1 LLFSVTFSVT
11 KLALLLQKI
20 RTFAKIC
27 AYMELS
33 AQQIA
38 AYLHG
43 EVVGDASVTVNT
55 FAKIE
60 EGKPHSLSFLA
71 NPKYTQYI
79 YETQASIVLVNKT
92 FVPEKPINAT
102 LIKVEDAYKSLAD
115 LLTLVENN
123 KPKKT
128 GIDPLAYIAP
138 SATIGQNVYIGGFA
152 YIEEGVVIG
161 DNCQIYPHTY
171 IGEKSSIG
179 KDSILY
185 SGVKIYHQ
193 CVVGNQCIIH
203 ASSVIGADGFGFAR
217 NEDGSYAKIPQ
228 SGNVILEDNVEIG
241 ACTTIDRASMGSTII
256 HKGVKIDN
264 QIQIAHNVE
273 LGENTAMAACSGIAG
288 STKVGKNCILAGMVG
303 LAGHLNVPDNTIFA
317 AYTGVPNNI
326 KEAGIYQGIPAI
338 PVAQFRRA
346 SVVYKQ
352 LPELQKTVYALQKE
366 IELLKAEL
374 KK

>member
-1 LLFSVTFSVT
+1 
-11 KLALLLQKI
+11 
-20 RTFAKIC
+20 
-27 AYMELS
+27 MELS

-71 NPKYTQYI
+71 NPKYTHYI

-92 FVPEKPINAT
+92 FIPEKPINAT
-102 LIKVEDAYKSLAD
+102 LIKVDDAYKSLAD

-138 SATIGQNVYIGGFA
+138 SATIGQNVYIGAFV

-161 DNCQIYPHTY
+161 DNCQVYPHTY
-171 IGEKSSIG
+171 IGEKSTIG

-193 CVVGNQCIIH
+193 CVIGNQCIIH

-217 NEDGSYAKIPQ
+217 NEDGSYSKIPQ
-228 SGNVILEDNVEIG
+228 SGNVVVEDNVEIG
-241 ACTTIDRASMGSTII
+241 ACTTIDRASMGSTFIR
-256 HKGVKIDN
+256 KGVKLDN

-338 PVAQFRRA
+338 PVTQFRRA

-352 LPELQKTVYALQKE
+352 LPELQKTIIALQKE

>member
-1 LLFSVTFSVT
+1 
-11 KLALLLQKI
+11 
-20 RTFAKIC
+20 
-27 AYMELS
+27 MELS

-55 FAKIE
+55 CAKIE

-71 NPKYTQYI
+71 NPKYTHYI

-92 FVPEKPINAT
+92 FIPEKPINAT
-102 LIKVEDAYKSLAD
+102 LIKVDDAYKSLAD

-123 KPKKT
+123 KPQKT

-138 SATIGQNVYIGGFA
+138 SATIGQNVYIGAFV

-161 DNCQIYPHTY
+161 DNCQVYPHTY
-171 IGEKSSIG
+171 IGEKSTIG

-193 CVVGNQCIIH
+193 CVIGNQCIIH

-217 NEDGSYAKIPQ
+217 NEDGSYSKIPQ
-228 SGNVILEDNVEIG
+228 SGNVVVEDNVEIG
-241 ACTTIDRASMGSTII
+241 ACTTIDRASMGSTFIR
-256 HKGVKIDN
+256 KGVKLDN

-303 LAGHLNVPDNTIFA
+303 LAGHLNVPDNTILRLILVCQI
-317 AYTGVPNNI
+317 T
-326 KEAGIYQGIPAI
+326 
-338 PVAQFRRA
+338 
-346 SVVYKQ
+346 
-352 LPELQKTVYALQKE
+352 
-366 IELLKAEL
+366 L
-374 KK
+374 KKQEFTKAYQPYL

>member
-1 LLFSVTFSVT
+1 
-11 KLALLLQKI
+11 
-20 RTFAKIC
+20 
-27 AYMELS
+27 MELS

-71 NPKYTQYI
+71 NPKYTHYI

-92 FVPEKPINAT
+92 FIPEKPINAT
-102 LIKVEDAYKSLAD
+102 LIKVDDAYKSLAD

-138 SATIGQNVYIGGFA
+138 SATIGQNVYIGAFV

-161 DNCQIYPHTY
+161 DNCQVYPHTY
-171 IGEKSSIG
+171 IGEKSTIG

-193 CVVGNQCIIH
+193 CVIGNQCIIH

-217 NEDGSYAKIPQ
+217 NEDGSYSKIPQ
-228 SGNVILEDNVEIG
+228 SGNVVVEDNVEIG
-241 ACTTIDRASMGSTII
+241 ACTTIDRASMGSTFIR
-256 HKGVKIDN
+256 KGVKLDN

-326 KEAGIYQGIPAI
+326 KESGIYQGIPAI

-352 LPELQKTVYALQKE
+352 LPELQKTIIALQKE

>member
-1 LLFSVTFSVT
+1 
-11 KLALLLQKI
+11 
-20 RTFAKIC
+20 
-27 AYMELS
+27 MEFS

-38 AYLHG
+38 AYLDG
-43 EVVGDASVTVNT
+43 EVVGDASVKVNT

-60 EGKPHSLSFLA
+60 EGTSGSLSFLA
-71 NPKYTQYI
+71 NPKYTHYI
-79 YETQASIVLVNKT
+79 YETKASIVLVNKT
-92 FVPEKPINAT
+92 FVPEKTISAT
-102 LIKVEDAYKSLAD
+102 LIKVQDAYKSLAN
-115 LLTLVENN
+115 LLTLVESS

-128 GIDPLAYIAP
+128 GIDKLAYIAP
-138 SATIGQNVYIGGFA
+138 SAIIGENVYVGAFA
-152 YIEEGVVIG
+152 YIEEGVIIG

-171 IGEKSSIG
+171 IGDKSQIG
-179 KDSILY
+179 NNTTLF

-193 CVVGNQCIIH
+193 CVVGANCIIH

-228 SGNVILEDNVEIG
+228 SGNVVIEDDVEIG
-241 ACTTIDRASMGSTII
+241 ASTTIDRASIGSTLI

-288 STKVGKNCILAGMVG
+288 STKIGKNCILAGMVG
-303 LAGHLNVPDNTIFA
+303 LAGHLTVPDNTIFA
-317 AYTGVPNNI
+317 AYTGVPNNV

-352 LPELQKTVYALQKE
+352 LPELQKTVFALQKE